1 MHSNF
6 ITPPD
11 FVANNLPTVLVV
23 DALWDDVETLAL
35 YCQTSKY
42 IYNVY
47 LYQDIMFD
55 TAWLQQAAKQAHAI
69 VINSEPSGCT
79 QEKNQ
84 FLKDPRTWYY
94 GPNKYL
100 GNNNQLETL
109 IDFFI
114 RHNND
119 QR

>member
-11 FVANNLPTVLVV
+11 FVDNNLPTVLVI
-23 DALWDDVETLAL
+23 DALWDDVETLAM

-47 LYQDIMFD
+47 IYQDIMFD
-55 TAWLQQAAKQAHAI
+55 TAWLHEAAEKAHAI
-69 VINSEPSGCT
+69 VLNSEASACT

-84 FLKDPRTWYY
+84 FLKDSRTWYY

-100 GNNNQLETL
+100 GNNNQLQTL

-114 RHNND
+114 KHNE